1 MNTVGNKQKGR
12 PMLTLPFL
20 SDNRIWIDFIY
31 KNVPEYPPA
40 LLRGDSLPILY
51 VNVLSFSSSQ
61 LIKVIHLTRL
71 RIQKVEYFP
80 LQVTIFDS
88 VKITDCLKIL
98 HMHLNSNMLEI
109 FAWNGILIA

>member
-1 MNTVGNKQKGR
+1 V
-12 PMLTLPFL
+12 
-20 SDNRIWIDFIY
+20 S
-31 KNVPEYPPA
+31 EYPPA

-109 FAWNGILIA
+109 FVWNGILIAEILIF